1 MFVNAP
7 ASLPACLLLLLAV
20 AVFLSQTCLAIY
32 RYRSLY
38 NEDGQLTL
46 LQFLTLLSKHCI
58 RLDNTKRRMETNNNE
73 DPFRVRLKFT
83 AVDYIKM
90 SILAVTLLPI
100 RLIGER
106 ECLQTADLT

>member
-1 MFVNAP
+1 
-7 ASLPACLLLLLAV
+7 
-20 AVFLSQTCLAIY
+20 
-32 RYRSLY
+32 
-38 NEDGQLTL
+38 
-46 LQFLTLLSKHCI
+46 
-58 RLDNTKRRMETNNNE
+58 METNNNE

>member
-1 MFVNAP
+1 MIWIYDDEIMTSDTLTPSMFVNA
-7 ASLPACLLLLLAV
+7 PACLLLLLAVV

-58 RLDNTKRRMETNNNE
+58 RLT
-73 DPFRVRLKFT
+73 
-83 AVDYIKM
+83 
-90 SILAVTLLPI
+90 
-100 RLIGER
+100 
-106 ECLQTADLT
+106 